1 MIGLAGVCVQAYH
14 WYQVGHQR
22 GHFASVWQ
30 RSLYNV
36 KGLKAQP
43 WWTPKETGYTE
54 LVKVRRL
61 CQVVVGRGLELGVL
75 LRPWRGTGRPS
86 VTKLWLCWTRR
97 VDCLCLRRRTCERK
111 ESGAST
117 RSGNKVDFPG
127 GPAPGP
133 APP

>member
-1 MIGLAGVCVQAYH
+1 MQAYH
-14 WYQVGHQR
+14 WYEEGHRR

-61 CQVVVGRGLELGVL
+61 CQVVLGA
-75 LRPWRGTGRPS
+75 G
-86 VTKLWLCWTRR
+86 
-97 VDCLCLRRRTCERK
+97 
-111 ESGAST
+111 
-117 RSGNKVDFPG
+117 
-127 GPAPGP
+127 
-133 APP
+133 